1 MNNRPKMLSATFF
14 KNVNVSGRYGDGRGG
29 LGLTLRVKPASRGG
43 YCKSWAQSIR
53 INGQKTTISLGAH
66 PVITLA
72 MARERAVE
80 NARVIAQGGGDP
92 RRASNGVPTFAKAS
106 ETVIAIHSEN
116 WKPGSRSEESWRAS
130 LRDYAMPRLGE
141 RRVDAVT
148 TFLVLT

>member
-1 MNNRPKMLSATFF
+1 MINRPKMLSATFV
-14 KNVNVSGRYGDGRGG
+14 KNVNVPGRYGDGRGG

-53 INGQKTTISLGAH
+53 IRGQKTTIGLGVY

-80 NARVIAQGGGDP
+80 NARAIAQGGDP
-92 RRASNGVPTFAKAS
+92 RHASNGVPTFAKTA

-116 WKPGSRSEESWRAS
+116 WKPGSRS
-130 LRDYAMPRLGE
+130 
-141 RRVDAVT
+141 
-148 TFLVLT
+148 